1 MRNKKAGLLT
11 LFAAVMA
18 AVSCTACGQRVRV
31 EAGSLQAISRCV
43 EGCTCTDCICCQ
55 NAALGTGENL
65 AAADISSVA
74 VEENQEET
82 ASGDT
87 EQNTENSENTEN
99 NQSESNI
106 AEDEGAQDGTEPE
119 GSDTTDTQQ
128 QGTDIDKNNPNG
140 KNTDTNNDKE
150 RENGEN
156 TENENGKNTKNN
168 SNTETESDSTQEQ
181 TQELNEIERLSEGE
195 KAARRKQQLNF
206 VKARDGL
213 YKLKNSKDKTSKINQ
228 MDKQILANNTFDFSK
243 KNVVFIGDSI
253 TEGIT
258 SAVDQNGN
266 FVSYVTYANS
276 YLHFQRVLNH
286 GKGGRMFSAYGGE
299 DFSLALNFGNVTN
312 VDSDIIVVFAGIN
325 DYLADVSNKRFGNA
339 KDVLST
345 AGYCGSVRYFMKQL
359 KEYYGDRE
367 VFFVTM
373 YNMSKKSTC
382 AYTDY
387 NGQPTLGDF
396 MKVERELAKEF
407 GFHVIDLYDIGFM
420 DCSTKE
426 SADYYLRDGLH
437 PKDNGNIVLGEH
449 IAAELSLYFSQ
460 KEGS

>member
-1 MRNKKAGLLT
+1 M
-11 LFAAVMA
+11 
-18 AVSCTACGQRVRV
+18 
-31 EAGSLQAISRCV
+31 
-43 EGCTCTDCICCQ
+43 
-55 NAALGTGENL
+55 
-65 AAADISSVA
+65 AAADTSSAA
-74 VEENQEET
+74 VEEKQEET

-87 EQNTENSENTEN
+87 EQNTENSENTE
-99 NQSESNI
+99 SNI
-106 AEDEGAQDGTEPE
+106 SENNTAEDGSAQDGTELE

-128 QGTDIDKNNPNG
+128 QGTDSGKD
-140 KNTDTNNDKE
+140 KNTDADKK
-150 RENGEN
+150 
-156 TENENGKNTKNN
+156 TESGDN
-168 SNTETESDSTQEQ
+168 SETESESTEEQ

-228 MDKQILANNTFDFSK
+228 MDKQILENNTYDFSK

-299 DFSLALNFGNVTN
+299 EFSLALNFGNVTN
-312 VDSDIIVVFAGIN
+312 VDSDIIVVFAGVN

-396 MKVERELAKEF
+396 MKVERELAEEF
-407 GFHVIDLYDIGFM
+407 GFHVIDLYDTGFM

-426 SADYYLRDGLH
+426 SSDYYLRDGLH

>member
-18 AVSCTACGQRVRV
+18 AVSCTACSQRVRV

-65 AAADISSVA
+65 AAADISSAA
-74 VEENQEET
+74 VEEKQEET

-87 EQNTENSENTEN
+87 EQNTENSENTE
-99 NQSESNI
+99 SNI
-106 AEDEGAQDGTEPE
+106 SENNTEEDGSAQDGTDLE

-128 QGTDIDKNNPNG
+128 QGTDSDKDDD
-140 KNTDTNNDKE
+140 KNTDADKK
-150 RENGEN
+150 
-156 TENENGKNTKNN
+156 TESGDN
-168 SNTETESDSTQEQ
+168 SETESESTEEQ
-181 TQELNEIERLSEGE
+181 TRELNEIERLSEGE

-206 VKARDGL
+206 VKARDEL

-228 MDKQILANNTFDFSK
+228 MDKQILANNTYDFSK

-325 DYLADVSNKRFGNA
+325 DYLADVSNKRFGDA

-407 GFHVIDLYDIGFM
+407 GFHVIDLYDTGFM

-426 SADYYLRDGLH
+426 SSDYYLRDGLH

-449 IAAELSLYFSQ
+449 IAAELSLHFSQ

>member
-18 AVSCTACGQRVRV
+18 AVSCTACNQRVRV

-65 AAADISSVA
+65 AAADTSSAA
-74 VEENQEET
+74 VEEKQEET
-82 ASGDT
+82 VSGDT
-87 EQNTENSENTEN
+87 EQNTENSENTE
-99 NQSESNI
+99 SNI
-106 AEDEGAQDGTEPE
+106 SENNTAEDGSAQDGTELE

-128 QGTDIDKNNPNG
+128 QGTDSGKD
-140 KNTDTNNDKE
+140 KNTDADKK
-150 RENGEN
+150 
-156 TENENGKNTKNN
+156 TESGDN
-168 SNTETESDSTQEQ
+168 SETESESTEEQ

-228 MDKQILANNTFDFSK
+228 MDKQILENNTYDFSK

-312 VDSDIIVVFAGIN
+312 VDSDIIVVFAGVN

-396 MKVERELAKEF
+396 MKVERELAEEF
-407 GFHVIDLYDIGFM
+407 GFHVIDLYDTGFM

-426 SADYYLRDGLH
+426 SSDYYLRDGLH

>member
-18 AVSCTACGQRVRV
+18 AVSCTACSQRVRV

-65 AAADISSVA
+65 AAADTSSAA
-74 VEENQEET
+74 VEEKQEET

-87 EQNTENSENTEN
+87 EQNTENSENTE
-99 NQSESNI
+99 SNI
-106 AEDEGAQDGTEPE
+106 SENNTAEDGSAQDGTELE

-128 QGTDIDKNNPNG
+128 QGTDSGKD
-140 KNTDTNNDKE
+140 KNTDADKK
-150 RENGEN
+150 
-156 TENENGKNTKNN
+156 TESGDN
-168 SNTETESDSTQEQ
+168 SETESESTEEQ

-228 MDKQILANNTFDFSK
+228 MDKQILENNTYDFSK

-299 DFSLALNFGNVTN
+299 EFSLALNFGNVTN
-312 VDSDIIVVFAGIN
+312 VDSDIIVVFAGVN

-345 AGYCGSVRYFMKQL
+345 G
-359 KEYYGDRE
+359 
-367 VFFVTM
+367 
-373 YNMSKKSTC
+373 KSF
-382 AYTDY
+382 
-387 NGQPTLGDF
+387 L
-396 MKVERELAKEF
+396 
-407 GFHVIDLYDIGFM
+407 
-420 DCSTKE
+420 
-426 SADYYLRDGLH
+426 
-437 PKDNGNIVLGEH
+437 
-449 IAAELSLYFSQ
+449 
-460 KEGS
+460 

>member
-18 AVSCTACGQRVRV
+18 AVSCTACSQRVRV

-65 AAADISSVA
+65 AAADISSAA
-74 VEENQEET
+74 VEEKQEET

-87 EQNTENSENTEN
+87 EQNTENSENTE
-99 NQSESNI
+99 SNI
-106 AEDEGAQDGTEPE
+106 SENNTEEDGSAQDGTELE

-128 QGTDIDKNNPNG
+128 QGTDSGKDDD
-140 KNTDTNNDKE
+140 KNTDADKK
-150 RENGEN
+150 
-156 TENENGKNTKNN
+156 TESGDN
-168 SNTETESDSTQEQ
+168 SETESESTEEQ
-181 TQELNEIERLSEGE
+181 TRELNEIERLSEGE

-206 VKARDGL
+206 VKARDEL

-228 MDKQILANNTFDFSK
+228 MDKQILANNTYDFSK

-325 DYLADVSNKRFGNA
+325 DYLADVSNKRFGDA

-407 GFHVIDLYDIGFM
+407 GFHVIDLYDTGFM

-426 SADYYLRDGLH
+426 SSDYYLRDGLH

-449 IAAELSLYFSQ
+449 IAAELSLHFSQ

>member
-18 AVSCTACGQRVRV
+18 AVSCTACSQRVRV

-65 AAADISSVA
+65 AAADISSAA
-74 VEENQEET
+74 VEEKQEET

-87 EQNTENSENTEN
+87 EQNTENSENTE
-99 NQSESNI
+99 SNI
-106 AEDEGAQDGTEPE
+106 SENNTEEDGSAQDGTELE
-119 GSDTTDTQQ
+119 GSDTSDTQQ
-128 QGTDIDKNNPNG
+128 QGTDSGKDDD
-140 KNTDTNNDKE
+140 KNTDADKK
-150 RENGEN
+150 
-156 TENENGKNTKNN
+156 TESGDN
-168 SNTETESDSTQEQ
+168 SETESESTEEQ
-181 TQELNEIERLSEGE
+181 TRELNEIERLSEGE

-206 VKARDGL
+206 VKARDEL

-228 MDKQILANNTFDFSK
+228 MDKQILANNTYDFSK

-325 DYLADVSNKRFGNA
+325 DYLADVSNKRFGDA

-407 GFHVIDLYDIGFM
+407 GFHVIDLYDTGFM

-426 SADYYLRDGLH
+426 SSDYYLRDGLH

-449 IAAELSLYFSQ
+449 IAAELSLHFSQ

>member
-18 AVSCTACGQRVRV
+18 AVSCTACSQRVRV

-65 AAADISSVA
+65 AAADISSAA
-74 VEENQEET
+74 VEEKQEET

-87 EQNTENSENTEN
+87 EQNTENSENTE
-99 NQSESNI
+99 SNI
-106 AEDEGAQDGTEPE
+106 SENNTEEDGSAQDGTELE

-128 QGTDIDKNNPNG
+128 QGTDSGKD
-140 KNTDTNNDKE
+140 KNTDADKK
-150 RENGEN
+150 
-156 TENENGKNTKNN
+156 TESGDN
-168 SNTETESDSTQEQ
+168 SETESESTEEQ

-228 MDKQILANNTFDFSK
+228 MDKQILENNTYDFSK

-299 DFSLALNFGNVTN
+299 EFSLALNFGNVTN
-312 VDSDIIVVFAGIN
+312 VDSDIIVVFAGVN

-396 MKVERELAKEF
+396 MKVERELAEEF
-407 GFHVIDLYDIGFM
+407 GFHVIDLYDTGFM

-426 SADYYLRDGLH
+426 SSDYYLRDGLH